1 MTAIATTFRHPYR
14 EEVLRRPAD
23 KSTQA
28 VDRYGRLVLKVA
40 YKIVA
45 NADEAREVFQE
56 TFLRFHTACA
66 RGEIIAHP
74 KAWLCQVATNAAFK
88 IRRYQ
93 HRVLLCEE
101 EASAV
106 EANADKDAEHR
117 LLMGR
122 VRDLVAEL
130 PERQRMV
137 FALRN
142 FEGWPFAEI
151 AARLGCS
158 EASARASEYKA
169 LKKIR
174 AQMGADCKD

>member
-1 MTAIATTFRHPYR
+1 MTSIATTLRHSYR

-23 KSTQA
+23 ESTEA
-28 VDRYGRLVLKVA
+28 VEHYGRLVLKVA

-45 NADEAREVFQE
+45 NADEAQEVFQE

-66 RGEIIAHP
+66 RGERIAHP
-74 KAWLCQVATNAAFK
+74 KAWLCQVATNAACK

-93 HRVLLCEE
+93 RRVLFCEAE
-101 EASAV
+101 DSPV
-106 EANADKDAEHR
+106 EAAADKDAERR
-117 LLMGR
+117 LLMEQ
-122 VRDLVAEL
+122 VRDLAAEL
-130 PERQRMV
+130 PDRQRMV

-158 EASARASEYKA
+158 EESARASEYKA

>member
-1 MTAIATTFRHPYR
+1 MH
-14 EEVLRRPAD
+14 RPAD
-23 KSTQA
+23 ISAEA

-40 YKIVA
+40 YQIVA
-45 NADEAREVFQE
+45 NADEAQDIFQE
-56 TFLRFHTACA
+56 TFLRFHTACM

-74 KAWLCQVATNAAFK
+74 KAWLCQVVTNAAFK
-88 IRRYQ
+88 SRRHQ
-93 HRVLLCEE
+93 HREQVYEE
-101 EASAV
+101 GDTALEAD
-106 EANADKDAEHR
+106 ADKDAERH
-117 LLMGR
+117 LLMDR

-158 EASARASEYKA
+158 EESARASEYKA

-174 AQMGADCKD
+174 AHLGADCKD

>member
-1 MTAIATTFRHPYR
+1 M
-14 EEVLRRPAD
+14 RRPAD
-23 KSTQA
+23 ISAEA
-28 VDRYGRLVLKVA
+28 VEHYGRLVLKVA

-45 NADEAREVFQE
+45 NADEAQEVFQE
-56 TFLRFHTACA
+56 TFLRFHAACV
-66 RGEIIAHP
+66 RGELIAHP
-74 KAWLCQVATNAAFK
+74 KAWLCRVATNAAFK

-93 HRVLLCEE
+93 HRALLYEDE
-101 EASAV
+101 DPAAD
-106 EANADKDAEHR
+106 ADKDAEHR
-117 LLMGR
+117 LLMNR
-122 VRDLVAEL
+122 VRDLAAEL

-158 EASARASEYKA
+158 EEAARASEYKA

-174 AQMGADCKD
+174 AHLGVGCKD

>member
-1 MTAIATTFRHPYR
+1 MTSIATTLSHPYR
-14 EEVLRRPAD
+14 EEVLPQPAD
-23 KSTQA
+23 ASTEA
-28 VDRYGRLVLKVA
+28 VEHYGRLVLKVA
-40 YKIVA
+40 YTIVA
-45 NADEAREVFQE
+45 NADEAQEVFQE

-66 RGEIIAHP
+66 RGERIAHP
-74 KAWLCQVATNAAFK
+74 KAWLCRVATNAAFK

-93 HRVLLCEE
+93 QRVLLREE

-106 EANADKDAEHR
+106 EADADKEAERR
-117 LLMGR
+117 LLMER
-122 VRDLVAEL
+122 VRDLAAEL

-174 AQMGADCKD
+174 AQMGADGKD

>member
-1 MTAIATTFRHPYR
+1 M
-14 EEVLRRPAD
+14 RRPAD
-23 KSTQA
+23 ISAEA
-28 VDRYGRLVLKVA
+28 VEHYGRLVLKVA

-45 NADEAREVFQE
+45 NDDEAQEVFQE
-56 TFLRFHTACA
+56 TFLRFHAA
-66 RGEIIAHP
+66 YVRGEIIAHP
-74 KAWLCQVATNAAFK
+74 KAWLCRVATNAAFK

-101 EASAV
+101 ENTALQV
-106 EANADKDAEHR
+106 EADKDSEHR
-117 LLMGR
+117 LLMNR
-122 VRDLVAEL
+122 VRDLAAEL

-158 EASARASEYKA
+158 EESARASEYKA

-174 AQMGADCKD
+174 AHLGADCKD